1 MGTETKKKKKFKLPH
16 IFVLLT
22 AIIVVCAE
30 LTTLLILHRLDLLK
44 L

>member
-22 AIIVVCAE
+22 AIIVVCVSQPGFYQPE
-30 LTTLLILHRLDLLK
+30 NLTVR
-44 L
+44 